1 MKVSIHTQLTRPL
14 NSITVLML
22 SSSENRIAI
31 FLKFFL
37 DAEKIKNL
45 KSEQKKIKSTTI
57 DNLVKKLS
65 LKPSLVK
72 IDTEG
77 AEHDVLEG
85 MKKTLKDFKPKI
97 MLEKHPTMIPNHL
110 SLDMIDNLLINN
122 NYRSTLISN
131 NSLAIREIW
140 E

>member
-1 MKVSIHTQLTRPL
+1 
-14 NSITVLML
+14 
-22 SSSENRIAI
+22 
-31 FLKFFL
+31 
-37 DAEKIKNL
+37 
-45 KSEQKKIKSTTI
+45 
-57 DNLVKKLS
+57 
-65 LKPSLVK
+65 
-72 IDTEG
+72 
-77 AEHDVLEG
+77 
-85 MKKTLKDFKPKI
+85 

>member
-1 MKVSIHTQLTRPL
+1 
-14 NSITVLML
+14 
-22 SSSENRIAI
+22 
-31 FLKFFL
+31 
-37 DAEKIKNL
+37 
-45 KSEQKKIKSTTI
+45 
-57 DNLVKKLS
+57 
-65 LKPSLVK
+65 
-72 IDTEG
+72 
-77 AEHDVLEG
+77 